1 MRLHI
6 EHDTRYHYVDAPK
19 HLIQLL
25 RLTPRTDSHQRVIE
39 WRITSPGQQSA
50 FLDAFGNAS
59 HTHALNNPQTDMHIQ
74 VTGVVDVS
82 PLVQGAL
89 EDTDNASPIPV
100 IAYLVPTELTQG
112 FPALDAF
119 AKATLPKGLHSAQDA
134 LSLAGS
140 VCQAIEYTAGKT
152 DVTSTAKE
160 AFELGKGVC
169 QDHAHVMIAACRS
182 LGVSARYVSGYVDSG
197 HDVGASMNAAASH
210 AWVDVYLSALGQW
223 ISVDVTNN
231 LFASD
236 SHCRLAVGRDYLDA
250 CPIRGMRAGGMKE
263 QLDVSVS
270 VTIMQNA
277 QQ

>member
-6 EHDTRYHYVDAPK
+6 EHDTHYKYVDAPK

-39 WRITSPGQQSA
+39 WRITSPGQQST
-50 FLDAFGNAS
+50 FTDAFGNPS
-59 HTHALNNPQTDMHIQ
+59 HTHVLGTPQNDMHLQ
-74 VTGVVDVS
+74 VRGIVDIT
-82 PLVQGAL
+82 PLNEGML
-89 EDTDNASPIPV
+89 LNSDNASPIPTL
-100 IAYLVPTELTQG
+100 AYLVPTDLTQG

-119 AKATLPKGLHSAQDA
+119 AKSALPNGLYSPSDA
-134 LSLAGS
+134 LTLAGA
-140 VCQAIEYTAGKT
+140 VCQAIEYSAGKT
-152 DVTSTAKE
+152 DVSTTAKE
-160 AFELGKGVC
+160 AFEMASGVC

-210 AWVDVYLSALGQW
+210 AWVDVYLPACEAW
-223 ISVDVTNN
+223 VSVDVTNN
-231 LFASD
+231 IHASD

-250 CPIRGMRAGGMKE
+250 CPIRGMRAGGQAE

-270 VTIMQNA
+270 VQVMQ
-277 QQ
+277 Q

>member
-6 EHDTRYHYVDAPK
+6 EHDTHYHYVDAPK

-50 FLDAFGNAS
+50 FIDAFGNPS
-59 HTHALNNPQTDMHIQ
+59 HTHVLNTPQTDMHISVQ
-74 VTGVVDVS
+74 GVVEIS
-82 PLVQGAL
+82 PLTQGVL
-89 EDTDNASPIPV
+89 EGSDNASPIPA
-100 IAYLVPTELTQG
+100 IAYLVPTDLTQG

-119 AKATLPKGLHSAQDA
+119 AKAALPSGLQSPSDA
-134 LSLAGS
+134 LKLAGA
-140 VCQAIEYTAGKT
+140 VCQAIEYSAGKT

-160 AFELGKGVC
+160 AFDMAKGVC

-210 AWVDVYLSALGQW
+210 AWVDVYLAQSGQW
-223 ISVDVTNN
+223 TSVDVTNN
-231 LFASD
+231 IYASD

-250 CPIRGMRAGGMKE
+250 CPIRGMRAGGLTE

-270 VTIMQNA
+270 VQVMQ
-277 QQ
+277 Q

>member
-6 EHDTRYHYVDAPK
+6 EHDTHYHYVDAPK

-50 FLDAFGNAS
+50 FIDAFGNPS
-59 HTHALNNPQTDMHIQ
+59 HTHVLNTPQTDLHIKVQ
-74 VTGVVDVS
+74 GVVEIS
-82 PLVQGAL
+82 PLMQGVL
-89 EDTDNASPIPV
+89 EGIDNASPIPA
-100 IAYLVPTELTQG
+100 IAYLVPTDLTQG

-119 AKATLPKGLHSAQDA
+119 ANAALPSGLHSASDA
-134 LSLAGS
+134 LKLAGA
-140 VCQAIEYTAGKT
+140 VCQAIEYSAGKT

-160 AFELGKGVC
+160 AFEMAKGVC

-210 AWVDVYLSALGQW
+210 AWVDVYLAQSGYW
-223 ISVDVTNN
+223 TSVDVTNN
-231 LFASD
+231 IYASD

-250 CPIRGMRAGGMKE
+250 CPIRGMRAGGLTE

-270 VTIMQNA
+270 VQVMQ
-277 QQ
+277 Q